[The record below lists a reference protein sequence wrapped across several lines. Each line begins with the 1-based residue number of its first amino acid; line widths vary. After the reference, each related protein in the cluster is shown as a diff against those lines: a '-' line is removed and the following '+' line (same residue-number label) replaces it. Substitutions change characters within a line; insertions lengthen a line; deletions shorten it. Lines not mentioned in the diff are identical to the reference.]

1 MSNEVTKLGKILI
14 AWLTIL
20 ILSGTSSSSAQTL
33 EWSNPRKLK
42 GSAVFTSVIGENETG
57 LYMLRFRNKFLT
69 RNIIIERYRNHLGFA
84 LSKNITLKRSRL
96 LYAELQE
103 KGLLLLTAHYSRKGL
118 QNEVRCQWYDA
129 NINPIGKQRTIATSS
144 LADYYDKGDFRVRF
158 SNDRKTILISH
169 TEKSD
174 QGKRILCIDL
184 FDSDL
189 NPLRSHRYELDIR
202 YPNFYLPNIMVD
214 NSGNSFFLIS
224 QRRVEHRREEI
235 SPAKMSVYWFDYKRD
250 KLADYDI
257 LDSGIQL
264 KKSMFSWDRTTN
276 KVNLTALYTDK
287 EIGKTKGLFNFQLW
301 LDSSLKPKT
310 TYRPFNDEFKQQLF
324 GAGEGFRF
332 DDVEDFELKRAIPNT
347 DGGLTLIA
355 ERSSIS
361 NETDVTYINGM
372 PTTLA
377 RNIYNFDD
385 VLILAVNP
393 DLKIRWKHLI
403 HKSQSSLNDNG
414 YYSSIVVAHTRSH
427 IYLLY
432 NDRLRTNG
440 DVMQYM
446 FDVNGQM
453 TYKILVRSDNHFVS
467 IIPSEAK
474 QIGYNRVILPVTKDR
489 KFSILKLDYPN

>member
-1 MSNEVTKLGKILI
+1 MPLAFILTM
-14 AWLTIL
+14 LFYKPV
-20 ILSGTSSSSAQTL
+20 SAQEM

-42 GSAVFTSVIGENETG
+42 GSAVFTSVVGQNETG

-69 RNIIIERYRNHLGFA
+69 RNVVIERYRNQMGFA
-84 LSKNITLKRSRL
+84 LSKNITLKKSRL

-103 KGLLLLTAHYSRKGL
+103 KGLLLLTAHYNRKGL
-118 QNEVRCQWYDA
+118 QNEVRCQWYDP
-129 NINPIGKQRTIATSS
+129 NINPVGKQKTIVTSS
-144 LADYYDKGDFRVRF
+144 LSDFYDKGDFRVRF
-158 SNDRKTILISH
+158 SNDRKKILISH

-174 QGKRILCIDL
+174 HGQRILCIDV
-184 FDSDL
+184 FDQNL
-189 NPLRSHRYELDIR
+189 NRIGGHRYELKVN
-202 YPNFYLPNIMVD
+202 YTNFYLPNILVD
-214 NSGNSFFLIS
+214 DSGNAFFLIS
-224 QRRVEHRREEI
+224 QRKVEHRKEEI
-235 SPAKMSVYWFDYKRD
+235 SPAKMTVYWYDLKND
-250 KLADYDI
+250 KLTDYNL
-257 LDSGIQL
+257 LDSGIHL
-264 KKSMFSWDRTTN
+264 KKSMFSWDRGMN
-276 KVNLTALYTDK
+276 KVNLTALYADAET
-287 EIGKTKGLFNFQLW
+287 EKTQGLFNFQLW
-301 LDSSLKPKT
+301 LDSGRTPKT
-310 TYRPFNDEFKQQLF
+310 TYQEFTEEFKEQLF
-324 GAGEGFRF
+324 GSGDGFRF
-332 DDVEDFELKRAIPNT
+332 DDVEDFELMRAIPNT

-385 VLILAVNP
+385 VLVLAVDS
-393 DLKIRWKHLI
+393 DLSIRWKYLI

-414 YYSSIVVAHTRSH
+414 YYSSIVVANTRSH
-427 IYLLY
+427 IYILY

-446 FDVNGQM
+446 FDVNGQV

-489 KFSILKLDYPN
+489 KFSILKLEYPN